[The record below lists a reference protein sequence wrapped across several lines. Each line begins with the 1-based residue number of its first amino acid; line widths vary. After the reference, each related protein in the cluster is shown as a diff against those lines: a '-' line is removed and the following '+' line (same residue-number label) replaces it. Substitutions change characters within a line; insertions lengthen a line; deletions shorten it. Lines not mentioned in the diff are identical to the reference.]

1 MFELATTTPYI
12 KYVAEFEAER
22 AKLVKSYMAI
32 RRCRRKLKGRIN
44 FLFENEN
51 HFLPALDNIK
61 ASEKKLAALY
71 WGKVIADTE
80 INIIVSEKENKRW
93 KEIIEDTKNI
103 PKFTEKNVIST
114 VNQIFDS
121 KAKFFAERISYLFE
135 KLSKKHVTNS
145 GFGFGEKLIID
156 KVHDGMS
163 ASKQYPSI
171 DTERL
176 GALTEL
182 RKLVAFYKSNDVLDL
197 SNSSNITSSYDI
209 VSKALEKLKETGKTE
224 FFIDSGSLFI
234 KIFKIGT
241 IHIGIEPE
249 IADKLNLMLAYLNG
263 NKIAES
269 NKSKKNKYFYDPKK
283 YYTEKKIKPI
293 NKNVINVLKNISQM
307 NTKHIRGEQS
317 LRNKEFIVYFKKEET
332 DLLNKNKLLKNE
344 INDLLKN
351 FGFEINSDNKLL
363 IIEGIESYEGYK
375 NFMKI
380 IDNFILF
387 GAMDDKYSYQQ
398 YYTNKELAEKA
409 YQFMIEG
416 ETEEK
421 IKNGSYCEPSVGNG
435 MLAAHMPKTAK
446 VIDLSE
452 LNCLAMKAKG
462 YINVLNT
469 DFIDYCIKSKEL
481 FDFILMNPP
490 YTGRQ
495 DFNHTM
501 SAIQKLNKD
510 GVLVSII
517 PSSLKDKFDILE
529 SEGFK
534 IEKSKDYENEFE
546 ETKIKVFML
555 KIKKY

>member
-12 KYVAEFEAER
+12 KYVAEFEAEKS
-22 AKLVKSYMAI
+22 KLVNSYVAI
-32 RRCRRKLKGRIN
+32 RRCRRKLKGN
-44 FLFENEN
+44 VKFLFENEK
-51 HFLPALDNIK
+51 HFFPPLDNIK
-61 ASEKKLAALY
+61 SSEKKLASLY
-71 WGKVIADTE
+71 WSKVISDTE
-80 INIIVSEKENKRW
+80 INYIVSEKENARW
-93 KEIIEDTKNI
+93 SEIIKDVDNI
-103 PKFTEKNVIST
+103 PPFTEENVIST
-114 VNQIFDS
+114 VNQIFNS
-121 KAKFFAERISYLFE
+121 KTKFFAERISYLFE

-156 KVHDGMS
+156 KVHDGIS

-197 SNSSNITSSYDI
+197 SNSSNIISSYDI
-209 VSKALEKLKETGKTE
+209 INKALNKLKETGKTE
-224 FFIDSGSLFI
+224 FFIDSGALFI
-234 KIFKIGT
+234 KIFKVGT
-241 IHIGIEPE
+241 IHIGVEPE
-249 IADKLNLMLAYLNG
+249 IVDKLNLMLAYLNG

-269 NKSKKNKYFYDPKK
+269 NKSKKMKYFYEPKK
-283 YYTEKKIKPI
+283 YSTEKKFKPVNQNIIYILKELSYIETRDMYDNEELRKKKFIIYFRKEDSNLI
-293 NKNVINVLKNISQM
+293 NQNS
-307 NTKHIRGEQS
+307 
-317 LRNKEFIVYFKKEET
+317 F
-332 DLLNKNKLLKNE
+332 LKNE
-344 INDLLKN
+344 LNDLLKN
-351 FGFEINSDNKLL
+351 FGFELNSEHHLL
-363 IIEGIESYEGYK
+363 TIDGFENYEGYK

-380 IDNFILF
+380 VDNLILF
-387 GAMDDKYSYQQ
+387 GVVDDKCSYQQ
-398 YYTNKELAEKA
+398 YYTNKDLAEKA

-462 YINVLNT
+462 YRNVLNA

-517 PSSLKDKFDILE
+517 PSSLRDKFDHLQL
-529 SEGFK
+529 EGFK

-546 ETKIKVFML
+546 DTKIKVFML